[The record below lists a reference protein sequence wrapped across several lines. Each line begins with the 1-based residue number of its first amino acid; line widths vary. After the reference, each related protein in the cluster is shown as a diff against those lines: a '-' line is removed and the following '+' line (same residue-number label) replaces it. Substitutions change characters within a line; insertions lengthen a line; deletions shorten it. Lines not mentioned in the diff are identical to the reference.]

1 MPKKVQLK
9 LLSTSGELLNV
20 VSCHAG
26 QVTVFRAHSAPDLRP
41 YQRALSGT
49 PGKER
54 ITVSVDGTEYHPEH
68 HNLVGLGETSPHVGM
83 SLEEYFNDNHISSD
97 NAAAL
102 LQSFGITKPLTT
114 QCAQLSPDEER
125 RLRLLVATCRP
136 DKILVMNEPFEHIS
150 SQWREQFAQLLTSFA
165 RQRGGIAI
173 VTSLSFRPEC
183 WIDNDTIARTQV
195 GETIQRTIGFG
206 AAGSKSN
213 DLMNQLRDA
222 VRGEASSP
230 PRESSTS
237 GSPLGA
243 TMAASGIASSQLLS
257 NSAGTFEEIQDNPAA
272 SPSAGKEFFASFIA
286 TQSEKFGGLAA
297 MKVPLLLTGVGIT
310 CALLSIGIFS
320 QGANESNV
328 TLNAQAGTE
337 GVVQKSEDPPAKVQS
352 ETEKP
357 ALPNESAAQPNT
369 TLVNNEPPQVREE
382 NILDGY
388 PESVRVSLVETA
400 RGNVLGGADGTNQ
413 PTTPQTK
420 TSQTTPPD
428 SGNLFRLLESASS
441 KSDERGQQPVDDGNQ
456 EQASSWQAPPN
467 EMTTEEVDPSE
478 EQQRRE
484 AIRQKFLDAIRA
496 AAEKRQA
503 SMDDT
508 GT

>member
-20 VSCHAG
+20 VTCHSG

-41 YQRALSGT
+41 YQRALAGT

-54 ITVSVDGTEYHPEH
+54 ITVSVDGEEYDPER
-68 HNLVGLGETSPHVGM
+68 HNLIGVGETFPHVGM
-83 SLEEYFNDNHISSD
+83 SLEEYFNHNQVSSD

-102 LQSFGITKPLTT
+102 LQSFGFSRPLTT
-114 QCAQLSPDEER
+114 PCAQLSPDEER

-136 DKILVMNEPFEHIS
+136 DKVLVMNEPFEHIS
-150 SQWREQFAQLLTSFA
+150 SQWKEQFAQLLTSFA

-183 WIDNDTIARTQV
+183 WIDNDSVARVQV

-206 AAGSKSN
+206 AAGSKGN
-213 DLMNQLRDA
+213 DLINQLRDA
-222 VRGEASSP
+222 VRSEATPS
-230 PRESSTS
+230 RQDSTS
-237 GSPLGA
+237 ASPALGA
-243 TMAASGIASSQLLS
+243 AMGVSGVAASQLLS
-257 NSAGTFEEIQDNPAA
+257 NSREVFQDVQD
-272 SPSAGKEFFASFIA
+272 SPSQSSSVGKDVLASLVGS
-286 TQSEKFGGLAA
+286 QSEKFGVLAA
-297 MKVPLLLTGVGIT
+297 NKVPLILAGVGIT
-310 CALLSIGIFS
+310 CALVSIGIFS
-320 QGANESNV
+320 SGDTQKDVA
-328 TLNAQAGTE
+328 LNTQVGTE
-337 GVVQKSEDPPAKVQS
+337 EVLQNTQNPPAPIQDGGA
-352 ETEKP
+352 KP
-357 ALPNESAAQPNT
+357 ALTHEGASQT
-369 TLVNNEPPQVREE
+369 SSTVVNSEPPQLREE

-388 PESVRVSLVETA
+388 PEVVRVSLIETA
-400 RGNVLGGADGTNQ
+400 RGNVVGAHDGNSQ
-413 PTTPQTK
+413 PS
-420 TSQTTPPD
+420 TSQTTNSQTPPSD

-441 KSDERGQQPVDDGNQ
+441 KSDERNQQFADQGNQ
-456 EQASSWQAPPN
+456 EQPSSWQAPSN
-467 EMTTEEVDPSE
+467 EMATEEVDPSE

>member
-41 YQRALSGT
+41 YQRALAGT

-54 ITVSVDGTEYHPEH
+54 ITVSVDGLEYHPEH
-68 HNLVGLGETSPHVGM
+68 HNLIGLGETSPHVGM
-83 SLEEYFNDNHISSD
+83 SIEEYFNDNQISSD

-102 LQSFGITKPLTT
+102 LNSFGFTRALTT
-114 QCAQLSPDEER
+114 PCAQLSPDEER

-136 DKILVMNEPFEHIS
+136 DKVLVLNEPFEHIS

-173 VTSLSFRPEC
+173 VTSLSFRPES

-206 AAGSKSN
+206 ASGSKSN

-222 VRGEASSP
+222 VRNDASNSHREQSP
-230 PRESSTS
+230 S
-237 GSPLGA
+237 GPSMGA
-243 TMAASGIASSQLLS
+243 TIAASGIAASQLMTPTPEDFEGIADTPTA
-257 NSAGTFEEIQDNPAA
+257 SAST
-272 SPSAGKEFFASFIA
+272 GKGFIA
-286 TQSEKFGGLAA
+286 SLITGQSEKFSALTAI
-297 MKVPLLLTGVGIT
+297 KTPLLLTGVGIT
-310 CALLSIGIFS
+310 CALLSIGILS
-320 QGANESNV
+320 RGENEKDVALNV
-328 TLNAQAGTE
+328 PAGTE
-337 GVVQKSEDPPAKVQS
+337 QVSQNTEAPRTKVQS
-352 ETEKP
+352 EG
-357 ALPNESAAQPNT
+357 ANT
-369 TLVNNEPPQVREE
+369 TVPNQAASQTSTTAVTNEPPHVREE

-388 PESVRVSLVETA
+388 PEAVRVSLIETA
-400 RGNVLGGADGTNQ
+400 RGNVVGAPEDSSQPPALQNTNS
-413 PTTPQTK
+413 QTK
-420 TSQTTPPD
+420 TSD

-441 KSDERGQQPVDDGNQ
+441 KSDERGPQGTDQDNQ
-456 EQASSWQAPPN
+456 EQASSWQAPPTQ
-467 EMTTEEVDPSE
+467 MAAEEVDPSE

>member
-20 VSCHAG
+20 VTCHSG
-26 QVTVFRAHSAPDLRP
+26 QVTVFRAHSASDLRP
-41 YQRALSGT
+41 YQRALAGT

-54 ITVSVDGTEYHPEH
+54 ITVAVDGAEYQPED
-68 HNLVGLGETSPHVGM
+68 HNLIGLGETSPHVGM
-83 SLEEYFNDNHISSD
+83 SLEEYFNDNHISSE

-102 LQSFGITKPLTT
+102 LNSFGFTRPLTT
-114 QCAQLSPDEER
+114 PCAQLSTDEER
-125 RLRLLVATCRP
+125 RVRLLVATCRP
-136 DKILVMNEPFEHIS
+136 DKVLVTNEPFEQIS

-173 VTSLSFRPEC
+173 VTGLSFRPEC

-206 AAGSKSN
+206 ATGSKSN

-222 VRGEASSP
+222 VRSETATTHIP
-230 PRESSTS
+230 TS
-237 GSPLGA
+237 QSGPTFVG
-243 TMAASGIASSQLLS
+243 TVAAAAIASSQLHS
-257 NSAGTFEEIQDNPAA
+257 NPTDGFEDVADSAPIST
-272 SPSAGKEFFASFIA
+272 GKEHLTSIVAA
-286 TQSEKFGGLAA
+286 LSEKFGGLTAIK
-297 MKVPLLLTGVGIT
+297 MPLLLAGVGIT
-310 CALLSIGIFS
+310 CALLSIGILS
-320 QGANESNV
+320 RRESDKTV
-328 TLNAQAGTE
+328 TLNA
-337 GVVQKSEDPPAKVQS
+337 PKVK
-352 ETEKP
+352 EEVTKTVE
-357 ALPNESAAQPNT
+357 ALPKQPQNDGASTPPPNQEISQPNT
-369 TLVNNEPPQVREE
+369 AAVKNEPPKVREE

-388 PESVRVSLVETA
+388 PDTVRVSLIETA
-400 RGNVLGGADGTNQ
+400 RGNVLGATDGTTPAQ
-413 PTTPQTK
+413 PVQN
-420 TSQTTPPD
+420 TSLQPSAPD
-428 SGNLFRLLESASS
+428 SGNLFKLLESASS
-441 KSDERGQQPVDDGNQ
+441 KSDDRGQQSSEASNQ
-456 EQASSWQAPPN
+456 EQASSWQAPTN
-467 EMTTEEVDPSE
+467 ETTTEEADPTE